1 MYINSTC
8 TLFHFFPVKCLNW
21 KWLHKHVFLWLDMPI
36 SYMPPERGLTIAN
49 FNTIRICARIL
60 HLQVESFN
68 MIFQMIFLVK
78 SFSTLNT
85 DPTLPSRFHGFSA
98 TTHEGFNRN
107 WKRNCFKHFINPEI
121 RGHCGPVFTSIL
133 GSFLWSRIL
142 NINSSLVYV
151 CLEGSVGTTSMKD
164 ERVFNNF

>member
-1 MYINSTC
+1 
-8 TLFHFFPVKCLNW
+8 
-21 KWLHKHVFLWLDMPI
+21 MPI
-36 SYMPPERGLTIAN
+36 SYMSPERGLTIAN

-68 MIFQMIFLVK
+68 VILQMILLVK

-85 DPTLPSRFHGFSA
+85 DPTLPSGFHGFSA

-121 RGHCGPVFTSIL
+121 GDTVGRSSVNSWKL
-133 GSFLWSRIL
+133 SVNRIL
-142 NINSSLVYV
+142 NINSSRGLIRGF
-151 CLEGSVGTTSMKD
+151 CRDNRSVSW
-164 ERVFNNF
+164 FNILMHLNF